1 MDCDT
6 SCPKPPEYPPDPL
19 PFRIGNFDGY
29 SVILIFV
36 FIGFVIVF
44 LIATYWV
51 QSGSIGK
58 YLISYRNISSMII
71 EANLA
76 LSQALLRTVLIAN
89 TASEHG
95 LMVSLQYYRTL
106 SL

>member
-6 SCPKPPEYPPDPL
+6 SCPKPPEYPADPL
-19 PFRIGNFDGY
+19 PFRIGKYDGY

-58 YLISYRNISSMII
+58 FSTYRNISSILKPI
-71 EANLA
+71 GAASRFLEN
-76 LSQALLRTVLIAN
+76 SSDRKHSFRTWIYAI
-89 TASEHG
+89 G
-95 LMVSLQYYRTL
+95 WFP
-106 SL
+106 